1 VEEAALRDHFG
12 EEYVGYSRETK
23 RLVPGIY

>member
-1 VEEAALRDHFG
+1 VEEAALRAHFG
-12 EEYVGYSRETK
+12 EEYIQYSRETK